1 MTDPTFNASE
11 RPDETE
17 AREAS
22 TAGGPDA
29 DAGAADAGAGSQA
42 FEAPERSADEAHDG
56 DAGGAGAADAERG
69 EAAPDTDA
77 AGEASEPGEPPAA
90 DEASE
95 DETPEEAAPDPVAAA
110 QAERDEYLELLRR
123 ERAEFENFRKRAS
136 KEHNEAVDRG
146 VEQVCSEL
154 MLVLDNFGYT
164 LQAAE
169 QSSDDQLAKG
179 VEMVHRQIMETLG
192 RFGLETVPGEGAT
205 FDPTIHEAVA
215 QVDADEELGEA
226 VEEPVVVE
234 VMRPGYR
241 FKDRL
246 LRPASVKVAK

>member
-1 MTDPTFNASE
+1 MNEAMGNSSNGPE
-11 RPDETE
+11 GRPAHDRDDDRAETTGPVRGEGATE
-17 AREAS
+17 ADPDVDD
-22 TAGGPDA
+22 PDA
-29 DAGAADAGAGSQA
+29 D
-42 FEAPERSADEAHDG
+42 
-56 DAGGAGAADAERG
+56 DAEVVEAEVIDVGPAGESDTG
-69 EAAPDTDA
+69 EAEP
-77 AGEASEPGEPPAA
+77 EPGEAEPV
-90 DEASE
+90 
-95 DETPEEAAPDPVAAA
+95 DPVAAA

-136 KEHNEAVDRG
+136 KEQNEAVDRG
-146 VEQVCSEL
+146 AEQVCSEL

-179 VEMVHRQIMETLG
+179 VEMVHRQLLETLE
-192 RFGLETVPGEGAT
+192 RFGLEAVPGKGAT

-226 VEEPVVVE
+226 VDEPVVVE

>member
-1 MTDPTFNASE
+1 MNEAMGNSSDGPQGRPAHDRDDDLAEAADPVRGE
-11 RPDETE
+11 
-17 AREAS
+17 
-22 TAGGPDA
+22 
-29 DAGAADAGAGSQA
+29 GAADAD
-42 FEAPERSADEAHDG
+42 PDAD
-56 DAGGAGAADAERG
+56 DADVVDAEVVDVGPAGESGTGEPEPDPG
-69 EAAPDTDA
+69 EA
-77 AGEASEPGEPPAA
+77 EPGEAEPV
-90 DEASE
+90 
-95 DETPEEAAPDPVAAA
+95 DPVAAA

-146 VEQVCSEL
+146 AEQVCSEL

-179 VEMVHRQIMETLG
+179 VEMVHRQLSETLE
-192 RFGLETVPGEGAT
+192 RFGLEAVPGEGAT

-215 QVDADEELGEA
+215 QVDAGEELGEA
-226 VEEPVVVE
+226 VDEPVVVE

>member
-1 MTDPTFNASE
+1 MNEAMGNSSDGPDGRPAHDRDGDRAEAADPVRGEGAA
-11 RPDETE
+11 E
-17 AREAS
+17 A
-22 TAGGPDA
+22 GPDA
-29 DAGAADAGAGSQA
+29 DDAGADDA
-42 FEAPERSADEAHDG
+42 EVI
-56 DAGGAGAADAERG
+56 DAGVVDAGADDAAADAEVVDAEVVDVG
-69 EAAPDTDA
+69 A
-77 AGEASEPGEPPAA
+77 AGESDGGEEPEPGEAEP
-90 DEASE
+90 
-95 DETPEEAAPDPVAAA
+95 PDPVAAA

-136 KEHNEAVDRG
+136 KEQNEAVDRG
-146 VEQVCSEL
+146 AEQVCSEL

-179 VEMVHRQIMETLG
+179 VEMVHRQLLETLE

-205 FDPTIHEAVA
+205 FDPNIHEAVA
-215 QVDADEELGEA
+215 QVDAGEELGEA

-234 VMRPGYR
+234 VMRSGYR

-246 LRPASVKVAK
+246 LRPAAVKVAK

>member
-1 MTDPTFNASE
+1 MNEAMGNSSDGPEDRRVQDGDGDRAEAPDP
-11 RPDETE
+11 
-17 AREAS
+17 ARGEGA
-22 TAGGPDA
+22 AGPEPEVVDAEVVDADVADAEVVDADGADADVADAEVVDA
-29 DAGAADAGAGSQA
+29 DAVAEPAGDDEEPEAD
-42 FEAPERSADEAHDG
+42 
-56 DAGGAGAADAERG
+56 DAE
-69 EAAPDTDA
+69 
-77 AGEASEPGEPPAA
+77 PA
-90 DEASE
+90 
-95 DETPEEAAPDPVAAA
+95 DPVAAA

-136 KEHNEAVDRG
+136 KEQNEAVDRG
-146 VEQVCSEL
+146 AEQVCSEL

-179 VEMVHRQIMETLG
+179 VEMVHRQVMETLG
-192 RFGLETVPGEGAT
+192 RFGLETVPGQGAT

-226 VEEPVVVE
+226 VDEPVVVE

>member
-1 MTDPTFNASE
+1 MNEAMANSSDGPEDRPVHDGDDDRVEAPDP
-11 RPDETE
+11 
-17 AREAS
+17 ARGE
-22 TAGGPDA
+22 
-29 DAGAADAGAGSQA
+29 GAANAEPEVDDAEVV
-42 FEAPERSADEAHDG
+42 EAEVVDADEAAEPGADDEEADVG
-56 DAGGAGAADAERG
+56 DAEPAD
-69 EAAPDTDA
+69 PI
-77 AGEASEPGEPPAA
+77 
-90 DEASE
+90 
-95 DETPEEAAPDPVAAA
+95 AAA

-154 MLVLDNFGYT
+154 LLVLDNFGYT

-179 VEMVHRQIMETLG
+179 VEMVHRQLLETLG

-215 QVDADEELGEA
+215 QVDAGEELGEA

>member
-1 MTDPTFNASE
+1 MNEAMGNSSDGPDGRPAHDRDGDRAEAADPVRGEGAA
-11 RPDETE
+11 E
-17 AREAS
+17 A
-22 TAGGPDA
+22 GPDA
-29 DAGAADAGAGSQA
+29 DDAGADDAVDDAEVVDAEVVDVG
-42 FEAPERSADEAHDG
+42 APE
-56 DAGGAGAADAERG
+56 
-69 EAAPDTDA
+69 PD
-77 AGEASEPGEPPAA
+77 AGEAQP
-90 DEASE
+90 
-95 DETPEEAAPDPVAAA
+95 PDPVAAA

-136 KEHNEAVDRG
+136 KEQNEAVDRG
-146 VEQVCSEL
+146 AEQVCSEL

-179 VEMVHRQIMETLG
+179 VEMVHRQLLETLE

-215 QVDADEELGEA
+215 QVDAGEELGEG

-246 LRPASVKVAK
+246 LRPAAVKVAK